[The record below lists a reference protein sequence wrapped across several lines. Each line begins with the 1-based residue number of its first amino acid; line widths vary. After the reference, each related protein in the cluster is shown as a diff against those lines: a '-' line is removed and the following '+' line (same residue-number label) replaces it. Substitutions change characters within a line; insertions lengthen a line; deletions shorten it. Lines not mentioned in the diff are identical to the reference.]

1 MKPNYK
7 IATALLAGVALGAL
21 AVQGLHAQAK
31 PLGYIIT
38 EVEIIDQAA
47 FNEFAPKASAAL
59 QKGGGKYLI
68 RGGKVVPLEGE
79 APKRVIVNVFDSVE
93 KAQAYRVSAE
103 WKALEPLRSKAAK
116 GRAYIVEGVAQ

>member
-1 MKPNYK
+1 M
-7 IATALLAGVALGAL
+7 LASAGLGAL

-47 FNEFAPKASAAL
+47 FNEFGPKAAAAL
-59 QKGGGKYLI
+59 QKSGGKYLI

-93 KAQAYRVSAE
+93 KAQAYRASAD
-103 WKALEPLRSKAAK
+103 WKALEPLRMKAAK